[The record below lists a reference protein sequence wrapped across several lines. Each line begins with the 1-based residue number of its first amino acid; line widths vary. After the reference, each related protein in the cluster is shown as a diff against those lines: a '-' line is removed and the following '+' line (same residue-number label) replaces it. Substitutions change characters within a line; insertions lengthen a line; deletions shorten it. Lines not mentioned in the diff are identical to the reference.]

1 LILSRSQATV
11 LVAMRLLLPVL
22 AVLLA
27 GGCLVP
33 PPPGTQAQHPETATS
48 KEAGIVIAKLGEQRQ
63 EKGLLPPKVL
73 LEVQEMEEDEVL
85 CLEKGE
91 CNGDSAVHRALQ
103 KTLWKVRQE
112 GTVVRAWFIAT
123 DRLDYTPF
131 PPELLKTKNVRVAVV
146 VARSLPGKSG
156 TYGVLITAEIPGDAL
171 EVNR

>member
-1 LILSRSQATV
+1 
-11 LVAMRLLLPVL
+11 MRVSASTLLPV
-22 AVLLA
+22 ALLA
-27 GGCLVP
+27 TSACLVP
-33 PPPGTQAQHPETATS
+33 PPPGTDAKHPETATS

-73 LEVQEMEEDEVL
+73 FEVQESEEDEAL

-112 GTVVRAWFIAT
+112 GTVVRGWFIMT
-123 DRLDYTPF
+123 DRLEFTPF

-146 VARSLPGKSG
+146 VARTLPSRSG
-156 TYGVLITAEIPGDAL
+156 TFGVLITAEIPGDAL